1 MQTQIIFVLATFAY
15 FALVAYILIV
25 STQSLTPKFLQGLG
39 LSAGYMILTKN
50 LNAGGLSYL
59 ALSVLYGTVLVVFL
73 FIYSFFME
81 NPSLSLFS
89 GTYETLI
96 SAKTN
101 ISGSSVTKTISNF
114 KNVAS
119 PTYTIHLSVK
129 LRDVNTDTG
138 ILFERPSLIKVEILA
153 GGEITMTTT
162 DKTNTQSTTYINKD
176 LTKLSTTQY
185 VPLTFVVQPNAIH
198 VYRNNKLI
206 KSVNVAIR
214 QPVKSDNNVVVGVLK
229 GGSLDVLRF
238 SDTNIL

>member
-15 FALVAYILIV
+15 FALVAYLLIL
-25 STQSLTPKFLQGLG
+25 STQSLTPKFLQCLG
-39 LSAGYMILTKN
+39 LSAAYMILTKT

-73 FIYSFFME
+73 FVYAFFIG
-81 NPSLSLFS
+81 NPQIPLFS
-89 GTYETLI
+89 AEYETLI
-96 SAKTN
+96 STKTD
-101 ISGSSVTKTISNF
+101 ISGAQITKTISVF
-114 KNVAS
+114 KNAAS

-129 LRDVNTDTG
+129 LTDINTTSG
-138 ILFERPSLIKVEILA
+138 TLFERPNLIKAEILN
-153 GGEITMTTT
+153 GGAIQITTT
-162 DKTNTQSTTYINKD
+162 GKKTTSETTINSD

-185 VPLTFVVQPNAIH
+185 VPLTFVVQPTTMH

-206 KSVNVAIR
+206 KSVNTVIA
-214 QPVKSDNNVVVGVLK
+214 QPSKNDNTILVGSLS